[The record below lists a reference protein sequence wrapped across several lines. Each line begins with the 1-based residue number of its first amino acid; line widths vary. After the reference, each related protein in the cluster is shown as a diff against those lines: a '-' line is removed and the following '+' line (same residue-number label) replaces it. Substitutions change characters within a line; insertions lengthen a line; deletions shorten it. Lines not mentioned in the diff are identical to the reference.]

1 MGVLK
6 KHLCFLPGLPFGCQ
20 LGRWTL
26 PQTEMQT
33 LATCV
38 RRLARLLW
46 TLHLTFQEVS
56 LPHVTLTSSRNETA
70 FEVAKYITFL
80 SHADLSALPCLYG
93 LCTSPAHHQSAFVY
107 DPSSCT
113 VHAHQPPLTLSPKPQ
128 AGSNQPVDIHKLHCS
143 LYPFVACCKH

>member
-1 MGVLK
+1 MALHQQAVYNFEIITLCICVQAKSEIYMGVLK
-6 KHLCFLPGLPFGCQ
+6 KHLCFFPGLPFGCQ

-56 LPHVTLTSSRNETA
+56 QSRISIDCYT
-70 FEVAKYITFL
+70 T
-80 SHADLSALPCLYG
+80 H
-93 LCTSPAHHQSAFVY
+93 
-107 DPSSCT
+107 SC
-113 VHAHQPPLTLSPKPQ
+113 
-128 AGSNQPVDIHKLHCS
+128 
-143 LYPFVACCKH
+143 